1 MDDTMVSL
9 FVLLFFLMYEIQP
22 YKGLR
27 RSPIAHFF
35 VVPMEGKE
43 PNWQVEY
50 P

>member
-1 MDDTMVSL
+1 MDDSIGKPIRSV
-9 FVLLFFLMYEIQP
+9 FFMYEIQS

-27 RSPIAHFF
+27 RSPIAHLF